1 MAEVHIGEAAAF
13 EDSGRK
19 VVEIEGIEVGIFRL
33 GDDFF
38 AYENRCPHLDGPVC
52 QGKILPLALE
62 AVASDGTSSGRVFSK
77 TQVNVICPWHGF
89 EFDIRTGA
97 HPTNPKVRMR
107 RIPVRVVDGE
117 VYVTV
122 RGAVSSKPHT
132 EASS

>member
-1 MAEVHIGEAAAF
+1 MPDVRVAEAAAF
-13 EDSGRK
+13 EDPGRK
-19 VVEIEGIEVGIFRL
+19 VVEIGGIEVGIFRL

-62 AVASDGTSSGRVFSK
+62 AVAPDGTSSGRVFSN
-77 TQVNVICPWHGF
+77 TQMNVICPWHGF

-97 HPTNPKVRMR
+97 HPSNPKVRLR

-122 RGAVSSKPHT
+122 RG
-132 EASS
+132 